1 MSSPEKYIKSSIKNM
16 PPSGIR
22 KYFDLIN
29 EMENVVSLGI
39 GEPDF
44 VTPWQIRE
52 AGIYA
57 LEKGHTHYSANAGI
71 KELRIEISS
80 YLKRKYDVQYNSDD
94 EIIVTVGASEGIDL
108 ALKAILEPGDEVVL
122 PEPSF
127 VAYRGC
133 ITVSGGVPV
142 SLKLKE
148 ENLFKIN
155 PADLEAAITEKTK
168 AVIIPFPNNPTGSVM
183 TGPELE
189 EIVAVLKDKDVV
201 IISDEIYSELTYGFE
216 FRSLGTF
223 PEIRDRLI
231 LVNGFSKSHAMTGW
245 RLGFV
250 CGCSEIIQH
259 MFKIHQY
266 ALMCAPT
273 IAQYAGI
280 EALKNC
286 DYEVE
291 NMVKEYDKRRKFI
304 LKGVRDM
311 GLQCFEPTG
320 AFYIFPNITSTGL
333 TSDEFCEGL
342 LRSEK
347 VLMVPGTAFGEG
359 GEGYVRATYASSL
372 ENIKEALIR
381 TERFVRGL
389 QEKKID

>member
-1 MSSPEKYIKSSIKNM
+1 MRSPEEYVKSGIRSM

-29 EMENVVSLGI
+29 EMEDVVSLGI

-44 VTPWQIRE
+44 VTPWTIRE

-57 LEKGHTHYSANAGI
+57 LEQGHTHYSANAGI
-71 KELRIEISS
+71 LSLRKEISA
-80 YLKRKYDVQYNSDD
+80 YLKRKYSTLYDPDT

-108 ALKAILEPGDEVVL
+108 ALKTVIEPGDEVII

-133 ITVSGGVPV
+133 VSSSGGTPV
-142 SLKLKE
+142 SLPLREKNKFKLIPKE
-148 ENLFKIN
+148 LDEAIN
-155 PADLEAAITEKTK
+155 KKTK

-183 TGPELE
+183 TGDELGE
-189 EIVAVLKDKDVV
+189 LVKVLEKHDII

-223 PEIRDRLI
+223 PSIRDRLV

-245 RLGFV
+245 RLGYV
-250 CGCSEIIQH
+250 CADSRLLSH
-259 MFKIHQY
+259 MFKVHQY

-273 IAQYAGI
+273 SAQYAGI
-280 EALKNC
+280 EALRNC
-286 DYEVE
+286 DDEVRL
-291 NMVKEYDKRRKFI
+291 MVEEYDRRRRFI
-304 LKGVRDM
+304 LDGVRGM
-311 GLQCFEPTG
+311 GLKCFEPQG

-342 LRSEK
+342 LKEEK
-347 VLMVPGTAFGEG
+347 VLVVPGTAFGES
-359 GEGYVRATYASSL
+359 GEGFVRATYASSMD
-372 ENIKEALIR
+372 NIKEAL
-381 TERFVRGL
+381 ERMKRFLGRR
-389 QEKKID
+389 KNI

>member
-1 MSSPEKYIKSSIKNM
+1 MNSPEKYIKKCIRSM

-29 EMENVVSLGI
+29 EMEDVISLGI

-57 LEKGHTHYSANAGI
+57 LEQGHTHYSANAGI
-71 KELRIEISS
+71 KELRKEIST
-80 YLKRKYDVQYNSDD
+80 YLKRKYNVSYSADD

-127 VAYRGC
+127 VAYKGC
-133 ITVSGGVPV
+133 ILASGGVPV
-142 SLKLKE
+142 SLELKE
-148 ENLFKIN
+148 ENLFKIK
-155 PADLEAAITEKTK
+155 PADLEAAITENTK

-183 TGPELE
+183 TGNELE
-189 EIVAVLKDKDVV
+189 EIVEVLKKKDLV

-216 FRSLGTF
+216 FRSLATF
-223 PEIRDRLI
+223 PEIRDRLL

-245 RLGFV
+245 RLGYL
-250 CGCSEIIQH
+250 CGSSDILKH
-259 MFKIHQY
+259 VFKIHQY

-273 IAQYAGI
+273 PSQYAGI
-280 EALKNC
+280 EALRNC
-286 DYEVE
+286 DYEVDS
-291 NMVKEYDKRRKFI
+291 MVAEYDKRRKFI
-304 LKGVRDM
+304 LKGIRDI
-311 GLQCFEPTG
+311 GLKCFEPQG

-342 LRSEK
+342 LKSEK

-372 ENIKEALIR
+372 ENIKEALVR
-381 TERFVRGL
+381 TGRFLRGL
-389 QEKKID
+389 

>member
-1 MSSPEKYIKSSIKNM
+1 MKSPEQYIKSGIRNM

-29 EMENVVSLGI
+29 EMEDVISLGI

-71 KELRIEISS
+71 KELRNEISA
-80 YLKRKYDVQYNSDD
+80 YLKRKYDVTYSAED
-94 EIIVTVGASEGIDL
+94 EMIVTVGASEGIDL

-133 ITVSGGVPV
+133 ITVSGGTPV
-142 SLKLKE
+142 SLTLKE
-148 ENLFKIN
+148 ENLFKID

-183 TGPELE
+183 TGSELE
-189 EIVAVLKDKDVV
+189 EIVKILKDKDVI

-250 CGCSEIIQH
+250 CGNSEIISH

-273 IAQYAGI
+273 PAQYAGI

-286 DYEVE
+286 DYEVD
-291 NMVKEYDKRRKFI
+291 NMVNEYNKRRKFI

-311 GLQCFEPTG
+311 GLKCFEPMG

-342 LRSEK
+342 LKSER

-372 ENIKEALIR
+372 ENIKEALVR
-381 TERFVRGL
+381 TERFVRSL
-389 QEKKID
+389 QEK

>member
-1 MSSPEKYIKSSIKNM
+1 MISPEKYIKESIREM

-29 EMENVVSLGI
+29 EMEGVISLGI

-71 KELRIEISS
+71 KELRKEISL
-80 YLKRKYDVQYNSDD
+80 YLKRKYNVGYNAED

-108 ALKAILEPGDEVVL
+108 ALKAVLEPGDEVVL

-127 VAYRGC
+127 VAYKGC
-133 ITVSGGVPV
+133 ILASGGIPV
-142 SLKLKE
+142 SIELKE
-148 ENLFKIN
+148 DNLFKLD
-155 PADLEAAITEKTK
+155 PLELEKAITDKTK

-183 TGPELE
+183 TSGELT
-189 EIVAVLKDKDVV
+189 EIVKVLKNKDII

-216 FRSLGTF
+216 FRSLATF

-245 RLGFV
+245 RLGYI
-250 CGCSEIIQH
+250 CGNSDLLKH

-266 ALMCAPT
+266 SLMCAPT
-273 IAQYAGI
+273 PAQYAGI
-280 EALKNC
+280 EALRNC
-286 DYEVE
+286 DHEVDR
-291 NMVKEYDKRRKFI
+291 MVDEYDKRRKYI
-304 LKGVRDM
+304 LKGIRDL
-311 GLQCFEPTG
+311 GLKCFEPQG

-342 LRSEK
+342 LKSEK
-347 VLMVPGTAFGEG
+347 VLMVPGTAFGDC
-359 GEGYVRATYASSL
+359 GEGFVRATYASSL
-372 ENIKEALIR
+372 KNIKEALVR
-381 TERFVRGL
+381 TGRFIRGL
-389 QEKKID
+389 QEK

>member
-1 MSSPEKYIKSSIKNM
+1 MSSPEKYIKRSIRSM

-29 EMENVVSLGI
+29 ELDGVISLGI

-71 KELRIEISS
+71 KELRREISS
-80 YLKRKYDVQYNSDD
+80 YLKRKYDVSYEADD

-108 ALKAILEPGDEVVL
+108 ALKAILEPGDEVVV

-127 VAYRGC
+127 VAYKGC
-133 ITVSGGVPV
+133 IRASGGVPV
-142 SLKLKE
+142 TLELKE

-155 PADLEAAITEKTK
+155 PAELEAAVTDKTK

-183 TGPELE
+183 TGEELAE
-189 EIVAVLKDKDVV
+189 VVGVLKDKDVI
-201 IISDEIYSELTYGFE
+201 IISDEIYSELTYGYE
-216 FRSLGTF
+216 FRSLATF
-223 PEIRDRLI
+223 PEIRERLL

-245 RLGFV
+245 RLGYL
-250 CGCSEIIQH
+250 CGDRDLVKHI
-259 MFKIHQY
+259 FKIHQY

-273 IAQYAGI
+273 PAQYAGI

-291 NMVKEYDKRRKFI
+291 RMVAEYDKRRKFI
-304 LKGVRDM
+304 LKGVRDL
-311 GLQCFEPTG
+311 GLQCFEPQG

-347 VLMVPGTAFGEG
+347 VLMVPGTAFGEC
-359 GEGYVRATYASSL
+359 GEGFVRATYASSL
-372 ENIKEALIR
+372 ENIKEALVR
-381 TERFVRGL
+381 TGRFIEGL
-389 QEKKID
+389 QEK

>member
-1 MSSPEKYIKSSIKNM
+1 MNPSEKYIKKSIRNM

-29 EMENVVSLGI
+29 EMEGVISLGI

-71 KELRIEISS
+71 KELRNEISE
-80 YLKRKYDVQYNSDD
+80 YLKRKYSVSYRAED

-108 ALKAILEPGDEVVL
+108 ALKAVLEPGDEVVL

-127 VAYRGC
+127 VAYKGC
-133 ITVSGGVPV
+133 IRASGGVPI

-148 ENLFKIN
+148 KNLFKID
-155 PADLEAAITEKTK
+155 PSDLEAAITQRTK

-183 TGPELE
+183 TGNELKE
-189 EIVAVLKDKDVV
+189 VVEVLKEKDVV

-216 FRSLGTF
+216 FRSLATF

-245 RLGFV
+245 RLGYL
-250 CGCSEIIQH
+250 CGNSEILKH
-259 MFKIHQY
+259 VFKIHQY

-273 IAQYAGI
+273 PAQYAGI
-280 EALKNC
+280 EALRNC
-286 DYEVE
+286 DHEVE
-291 NMVKEYDKRRKFI
+291 RMVGEYDKRRRFI
-304 LKGVRDM
+304 LKGIRNL
-311 GLQCFEPTG
+311 GLECFEPQG

-342 LRSEK
+342 LKNEK
-347 VLMVPGTAFGEG
+347 VLMVPGTAFGDC

-372 ENIKEALIR
+372 ENIKEALLR
-381 TERFVRGL
+381 TGRFVRGL
-389 QEKKID
+389 QEK

>member
-1 MSSPEKYIKSSIKNM
+1 MSSPEKLIKSSIRNM

-29 EMENVVSLGI
+29 EMDNVISLGI

-52 AGIYA
+52 AGIYS

-71 KELRIEISS
+71 KELRKEIEG
-80 YLKRKYDVQYNSDD
+80 YLKRRYSVEYSAED

-108 ALKAILEPGDEVVL
+108 ALKAVLEPGDEVVL

-127 VAYRGC
+127 VAYKGC
-133 ITVSGGVPV
+133 VTVSGGTPV
-142 SLKLKE
+142 SLKLRE
-148 ENLFKIN
+148 DNLFKID

-183 TGPELE
+183 TSDELE

-231 LVNGFSKSHAMTGW
+231 LVNGLSKSHAMTGW

-250 CGCSEIIQH
+250 CGNKELIGH

-273 IAQYAGI
+273 TSQYAGI
-280 EALKNC
+280 EALRNC

-291 NMVKEYDKRRKFI
+291 KMVDEYDKRRKYI
-304 LKGVRDM
+304 LKGIRDI
-311 GLQCFEPTG
+311 GLQCFEPKG

-342 LRSEK
+342 LKSER
-347 VLMVPGTAFGEG
+347 VLMVPGTAFGEC

-372 ENIKEALIR
+372 ENIKEALLR
-381 TERFVRGL
+381 TGRFVKSL
-389 QEKKID
+389 QEK

>member
-1 MSSPEKYIKSSIKNM
+1 MKSPEEYIKSGIRNM

-29 EMENVVSLGI
+29 EMEDVISLGI

-71 KELRIEISS
+71 KELRNEISA
-80 YLKRKYDVQYNSDD
+80 YLKRKYDVEYNAED

-133 ITVSGGVPV
+133 ITVSGGIPV
-142 SLKLKE
+142 SLTLKE
-148 ENLFKIN
+148 ENLFKID

-183 TGPELE
+183 TGSELE
-189 EIVAVLKDKDVV
+189 EIVKVLKDKDVV

-223 PEIRDRLI
+223 SEIKDRLI

-250 CGCSEIIQH
+250 CGNSEIISH

-266 ALMCAPT
+266 SLMCAPT
-273 IAQYAGI
+273 PAQYAGI

-286 DYEVE
+286 DYEIE
-291 NMVKEYDKRRKFI
+291 SMVNEYNKRRKFI
-304 LKGVRDM
+304 LNGVRNM
-311 GLQCFEPTG
+311 RLKCFEPMG

-342 LRSEK
+342 LRSER
-347 VLMVPGTAFGEG
+347 VLMIPGTAFGEG

-372 ENIKEALIR
+372 ENIKEALVR
-381 TERFVRGL
+381 TERFVRSL
-389 QEKKID
+389 QEK

>member
-1 MSSPEKYIKSSIKNM
+1 MSSPEKFIKNSIREM

-29 EMENVVSLGI
+29 ELEGVISLGI

-57 LEKGHTHYSANAGI
+57 LEKGKTHYSANAGI
-71 KELRIEISS
+71 KELRYEISA
-80 YLKRKYDVQYNSDD
+80 YLKRRYDVSYNPDN
-94 EIIVTVGASEGIDL
+94 EIIVTVGASEAIDL
-108 ALKAILEPGDEVVL
+108 ALKAILEPGDEVIL

-142 SLKLKE
+142 SLQLKE
-148 ENLFKIN
+148 ENLFKID
-155 PADLEAAITEKTK
+155 PASLEAAITEKTK
-168 AVIIPFPNNPTGSVM
+168 AVIIPFPNNPTGAVM
-183 TGPELE
+183 TGSELE
-189 EIVAVLKDKDVV
+189 EIVKVLKDKNVV
-201 IISDEIYSELTYGFE
+201 IISDEIYSELTYGFK
-216 FRSLGTF
+216 FRSLATF
-223 PEIRDRLI
+223 PEIKDRLL

-245 RLGFV
+245 RLGYV
-250 CGCSEIIQH
+250 CGNKDLIKH

-273 IAQYAGI
+273 MAQYAGI
-280 EALKNC
+280 EALRNC
-286 DYEVE
+286 DNEVE
-291 NMVKEYDKRRKFI
+291 KMVDEYDKRRKFLLHGI
-304 LKGVRDM
+304 RELGF
-311 GLQCFEPTG
+311 QCFEPMG

-342 LRSEK
+342 LVKEK

-359 GEGYVRATYASSL
+359 GEGYVRATYASSI
-372 ENIKEALIR
+372 ENIKEALLR
-381 TERFVRGL
+381 TGRFLEGL
-389 QEKKID
+389 QEK

>member
-1 MSSPEKYIKSSIKNM
+1 MSSPEKFIKSSIRNM

-29 EMENVVSLGI
+29 EMDNVISLGI

-71 KELRIEISS
+71 KELRKEIEG
-80 YLKRKYDVQYNSDD
+80 YLKRKYSVEYSAED

-108 ALKAILEPGDEVVL
+108 ALKAVLEPGDEVVL

-127 VAYRGC
+127 VAYKGC
-133 ITVSGGVPV
+133 VTVSGGTPV
-142 SLKLKE
+142 SLKLRE
-148 ENLFKIN
+148 DNLFKID
-155 PADLEAAITEKTK
+155 PADLEAVITEKTK

-183 TGPELE
+183 TSDELE

-250 CGCSEIIQH
+250 CGNKELIGH

-273 IAQYAGI
+273 TSQYAGI
-280 EALKNC
+280 EALRNC

-291 NMVKEYDKRRKFI
+291 KMVDEYDKRRKYI
-304 LKGVRDM
+304 LKGIRDI
-311 GLQCFEPTG
+311 GLQCFEPKG

-342 LRSEK
+342 LKNER
-347 VLMVPGTAFGEG
+347 VLMVPGTAFGEC

-372 ENIKEALIR
+372 ENIKEALLR
-381 TERFVRGL
+381 TGRFVKSL
-389 QEKKID
+389 QEK